1 MILSTI
7 VGSSSSAIRVFGLC
21 WAYAFNA
28 KNIDNVNNNFFIDSV
43 LFNAKISF
51 LSKFETK

>member
-7 VGSSSSAIRVFGLC
+7 VGSSSSAIRVLGLC

-28 KNIDNVNNNFFIDSV
+28 KNIDNVNNNFFIGSV